1 MPPNGAASC
10 AQGDAKRI
18 ASRVPFQGSGG
29 SGARQR
35 SAPTGGLANGMPSQ
49 AWPPWRPVVPTRRPD
64 WTARRVTG
72 SGVTRACSPSR
83 FSAQARTRIVGGSK
97 ARTRRR
103 MAPSGWSS
111 GAVLPVPREKWRAA
125 LDFWYPRGCHDQS
138 DAMSPPSSTYRAV
151 IFDVGGVIVG
161 SPLDAIAE
169 YEREHG
175 IPAGLINR
183 VVVTTGA
190 AGAWPR
196 LERGELSLEDFYPAF
211 DADCARGGCPISARD
226 LMIRVAAATVVRP
239 AMLDAIARIRAQG
252 LLVAVITNNWITED
266 GGTDALRDHFDVFI
280 ESAVVGVRKPDPV
293 IFHLACDRAGIA
305 PAEAIFLDDIGANLK
320 TARALGMT
328 TIKVADPAAAL
339 AELEGLL
346 GFPLRPPA

>member
-1 MPPNGAASC
+1 
-10 AQGDAKRI
+10 
-18 ASRVPFQGSGG
+18 
-29 SGARQR
+29 
-35 SAPTGGLANGMPSQ
+35 
-49 AWPPWRPVVPTRRPD
+49 
-64 WTARRVTG
+64 
-72 SGVTRACSPSR
+72 
-83 FSAQARTRIVGGSK
+83 
-97 ARTRRR
+97 
-103 MAPSGWSS
+103 
-111 GAVLPVPREKWRAA
+111 
-125 LDFWYPRGCHDQS
+125 
-138 DAMSPPSSTYRAV
+138 MSPPSSTYRAV

-293 IFHLACDRAGIA
+293 IFHLACDRAGIT

-328 TIKVADPAAAL
+328 TIKVADPDAAL